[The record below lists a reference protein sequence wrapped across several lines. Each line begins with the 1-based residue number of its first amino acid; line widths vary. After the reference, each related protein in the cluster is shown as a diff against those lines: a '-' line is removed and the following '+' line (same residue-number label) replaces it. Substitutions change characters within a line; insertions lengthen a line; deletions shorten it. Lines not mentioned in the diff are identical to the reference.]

1 MTAESEGL
9 IGAMRFAR
17 IFSDFSSKE
26 VLESKSSDVGFIHGW
41 H

>member
-1 MTAESEGL
+1 MTAGSEGL
-9 IGAMRFAR
+9 IGATKFAR

-26 VLESKSSDVGFIHGW
+26 VFAEKAVDVGFIGGW